1 MKKTALKYL
10 LLISIGAAAGFGF
23 GWLSRCAGGG
33 A

>member
-1 MKKTALKYL
+1 MNRLFLKYL
-10 LLISIGAAAGFGF
+10 LFISIGTACGFGF